1 MIELSDCTITTRARL
16 ANALALFFE
25 ADPRV
30 RRWRRVEFADDGGA
44 VVIVELEP
52 THGRIAAEA
61 VAREL
66 EFAAASTL
74 PRLPW
79 IRVQVV

>member
-1 MIELSDCTITTRARL
+1 MVELSDTTINARARA
-16 ANALALFFE
+16 ANALAAFFE

-44 VVIVELEP
+44 VVVVELMP
-52 THGRIAAEA
+52 THGRTAAE
-61 VAREL
+61 VIARQL
-66 EFAAASTL
+66 EFSAASAL

-79 IRVQVV
+79 IRVQVA

>member
-1 MIELSDCTITTRARL
+1 MVELSDSTITTRARL
-16 ANALALFFE
+16 ANALALIFE

-52 THGRIAAEA
+52 THGRIAAEV

-66 EFAAASTL
+66 EFAAASKL
-74 PRLPW
+74 PRLSW